1 MLRFGNKFFYAVS
14 LSVAFILGIYCCSL
28 FSGCGQQGA
37 PVPGTLLIKP
47 ETIQKQ
53 AAAVEAG
60 YQVRIDSLGTAA
72 KNLQLALQT
81 TRTALNKV
89 KQKNLVLQTQIYDL
103 LDRTAAVSPDTAS
116 RIVACDSLQGKLKDL
131 VINDILK
138 NTLYQEVTTNLNDHF
153 THKDL

>member
-1 MLRFGNKFFYAVS
+1 MLTFGNKYSYLVC
-14 LSVAFILGIYCCSL
+14 LSGGFILGIYCCSL

-37 PVPGTLLIKP
+37 PVPATILIKP

-89 KQKNLVLQTQIYDL
+89 KQKNIVLQTQIYIL
-103 LDRTAAVSPDTAS
+103 QERKEAVHPVMPS
-116 RIVACDSLQGKLKDL
+116 RILQL
-131 VINDILK
+131 
-138 NTLYQEVTTNLNDHF
+138 
-153 THKDL
+153 

>member
-1 MLRFGNKFFYAVS
+1 MLTFGNKYSYLVI
-14 LSVAFILGIYCCSL
+14 LSVGFILGIYCCSL

-37 PVPGTLLIKP
+37 PVPATILIKP

-116 RIVACDSLQGKLKDL
+116 RILASDSLQGKLTNL
-131 VINDILK
+131 LINHILK
-138 NTLYQEVTTNLNDHF
+138 DSSYNNPTTNPH
-153 THKDL
+153 HP